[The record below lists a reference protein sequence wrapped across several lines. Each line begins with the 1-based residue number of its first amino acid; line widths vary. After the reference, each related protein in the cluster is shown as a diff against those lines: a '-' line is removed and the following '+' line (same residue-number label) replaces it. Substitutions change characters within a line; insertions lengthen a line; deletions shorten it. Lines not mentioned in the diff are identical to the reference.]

1 MEIER
6 IENQFYLVDKPA
18 MWTSFDV
25 VKKLKNLGKFKKI
38 GHAGTL
44 DPLATGLL
52 IICVGK
58 HTKKIEYFQ
67 NLPKTYTGELIFGKT
82 TPSIDLETEFD
93 GQFPY
98 DHISK
103 ELIEETISSY
113 FLGNIRQVPPI
124 FSAVKLDGKRLY
136 SYARSGVHEAELDIK
151 IRDAFIYDFKIDA
164 TSFPLVSFKVVCS
177 KGTYIRSLVRDLGIR
192 LESGAYLNKLVRTHI
207 GDFSLANSQDIMNFN
222 PSIYEEVL

>member
-6 IENQFYLVDKPA
+6 IENQFYLVNKPA
-18 MWTSFDV
+18 TWTSFDV
-25 VKKLKNLGKFKKI
+25 VRKLKNLGKFKKI

-67 NLPKTYTGELIFGKT
+67 NLPKTYTGELVFGKT

-93 GQFPY
+93 GHFHY
-98 DHISK
+98 DHITK
-103 ELIEETISSY
+103 EMIEERISNH
-113 FLGNIRQVPPI
+113 FIGEIRQVPPI
-124 FSAVKLDGKRLY
+124 YSAIKLDGKRLY
-136 SYARSGVHEAELDIK
+136 NYARSGVSETDLDIK

-164 TSFPLVSFKVVCS
+164 ASFPLVTFEVVCS
-177 KGTYIRSLVRDLGIR
+177 KGTYIRSLVRDLGIS
-192 LESGAYLNKLVRTHI
+192 LESGAYLNKLIRTQI
-207 GDFSLANSQDIMNFN
+207 GDFCLSNSQDVMNFN
-222 PSIYEEVL
+222 PLIYEEVL

>member
-6 IENQFYLVDKPA
+6 EENQFYLVDKPA
-18 MWTSFDV
+18 TWTSFDV

-67 NLPKTYTGELIFGKT
+67 SLPKTYTGELIFGNT

-98 DHISK
+98 EHITKEKIEQIISDH
-103 ELIEETISSY
+103 
-113 FLGNIRQVPPI
+113 FLGEIRQVPPI
-124 FSAVKLDGKRLY
+124 YSAIKLHGKRLY
-136 SYARSGVHEAELDIK
+136 SYARAGVNEAELDIK

-164 TSFPLVSFKVVCS
+164 SSFPIVSFEVVCS
-177 KGTYIRSLVRDLGIR
+177 KGTYIRSLVRDLGIS

-207 GDFSLANSQDIMNFN
+207 GDFSLANSQDIMKFN
-222 PSIYEEVL
+222 PLIYEEVL

>member
-1 MEIER
+1 VEIER

>member
-177 KGTYIRSLVRDLGIR
+177 KGTYIRSLVRDLGIS